1 LEQNYEATAS
11 KNGPVTEQMQEKS
24 REEKKFR
31 YDIFDEATNTAKNAV
46 GSNDDVIEFVPVKKE
61 SKKVND
67 YEIISND
74 ITPEAISSPNYSVMK
89 KKINLLGSSPSKGFR
104 SQTSITGYHASTS
117 PENFF
122 KKKYSSEH
130 LNKVQEKVFPT
141 KLSTMSKTDLYKQ
154 IMSAYLGGN
163 TKKIRRKKKRLRKK
177 KHSRHHKKPR
187 DCHVSEWSSWGPCSK
202 TCGIG
207 ETLRTRVIKQH
218 PAHGGRH
225 CPPLRDY
232 KWCGSARNCN
242 KGYFGW

>member
-1 LEQNYEATAS
+1 MEQNYEATTSA
-11 KNGPVTEQMQEKS
+11 NGPATEQMQEKS

-163 TKKIRRKKKRLRKK
+163 SKKIRRKKKRLRKK
-177 KHSRHHKKPR
+177 KHSRHHKSKLLF
-187 DCHVSEWSSWGPCSK
+187 SSK
-202 TCGIG
+202 TIYLLLLPRA
-207 ETLRTRVIKQH
+207 T
-218 PAHGGRH
+218 
-225 CPPLRDY
+225 
-232 KWCGSARNCN
+232 
-242 KGYFGW
+242 